1 MRKNF
6 IILLL
11 FFMTLWMTGCTSP
24 SDQSYS
30 PQIVSMSGNLS
41 DSLRMIFKT
50 FNYPTSVVPVLV
62 SSESIPDPI
71 KTGAFA
77 DNLFDE
83 FSENMAADNFEDFGL
98 LVVITQEPK
107 LMQVRLGNYYKK
119 YAELCGVSLGKQYLE
134 IQQLYSYSDR
144 DFALHEMLTNVCNN
158 LTERKNLSWYQKNQL
173 NSING
178 AVSSVMSWF
187 GSPSENFY
195 GTYIAK
201 PIYTVISFG
210 SNIFSSWLGGIV
222 LLFTLVLF
230 IKNLMNRLLSGISIP
245 ILRSILIGLINF
257 LLGLGVSVSVM
268 GCASVLSSGRLEDLI
283 ALKSFG
289 IPYVDKFI
297 FSPEMFVQECNYILA
312 GCFLLSMLLA
322 LYVANDNFLKS
333 IYPFPFQQNAWNSL
347 NEVSKSLIL
356 AANENVKVKE
366 GDPSPYTTIFTEGTI
381 PGISKN
387 IIGLG
392 MGALF
397 FFPKAVLLTGIAYS
411 ITKIIFKWKEYAIV
425 WNVRKK
431 NNFMPM
437 NSIVEILGGIIVYI
451 IIAIVFT
458 FIIWYINPFDRSDKL
473 EGVAVETPIVLKNVY
488 VTAKTANLRT
498 GPGTEYSRATILKN
512 GKESIWQVTRGDKLD
527 VLEEIDGW
535 YKVKASYS
543 SQEVYIKKTL
553 CRDTQQIKGSDASAT
568 NAKEDANKS
577 FTYKKVKG
585 TVVDTKGDA
594 VIGATVLVKGTNQGT
609 VTDINGNFSISD
621 ISSDAQ
627 FLIVSYIGLKTQ
639 ETPINENLQIV
650 MHKDN

>member
-1 MRKNF
+1 
-6 IILLL
+6 
-11 FFMTLWMTGCTSP
+11 MT
-24 SDQSYS
+24 
-30 PQIVSMSGNLS
+30 VRN
-41 DSLRMIFKT
+41 
-50 FNYPTSVVPVLV
+50 
-62 SSESIPDPI
+62 
-71 KTGAFA
+71 AFDA
-77 DNLFDE
+77 FR
-83 FSENMAADNFEDFGL
+83 SA
-98 LVVITQEPK
+98 
-107 LMQVRLGNYYKK
+107 R
-119 YAELCGVSLGKQYLE
+119 
-134 IQQLYSYSDR
+134 
-144 DFALHEMLTNVCNN
+144 
-158 LTERKNLSWYQKNQL
+158 YQ
-173 NSING
+173 
-178 AVSSVMSWF
+178 F
-187 GSPSENFY
+187 
-195 GTYIAK
+195 
-201 PIYTVISFG
+201 
-210 SNIFSSWLGGIV
+210 
-222 LLFTLVLF
+222 
-230 IKNLMNRLLSGISIP
+230 R
-245 ILRSILIGLINF
+245 
-257 LLGLGVSVSVM
+257 
-268 GCASVLSSGRLEDLI
+268 
-283 ALKSFG
+283 
-289 IPYVDKFI
+289 
-297 FSPEMFVQECNYILA
+297 
-312 GCFLLSMLLA
+312 
-322 LYVANDNFLKS
+322 
-333 IYPFPFQQNAWNSL
+333 PFQQNAWNSL
-347 NEVSKSLIL
+347 NQVSKSLIL
-356 AANENVKVKE
+356 AANENVNIKE
-366 GDPSPYTTIFTEGTI
+366 GDPSPYTTIFTEGTV

-387 IIGLG
+387 IVGLG

-594 VIGATVLVKGTNQGT
+594 VIGATVLVKGTNRGT